1 MVPRQYN
8 CNTEIRSIYLVD
20 KSIDKAVSLIR
31 TAKKWMSFIVLILMT
46 IIVAIAIVELGI
58 ILYLDLFDPK
68 DDVLFL
74 EIDEMFRIFGFFF
87 IILIGFELVETI
99 EMYFKDNVIHAEVV
113 LLVAVIAVAR
123 KVILLDLEKYDP
135 LAIIGLGLIILSLG
149 GCYWF
154 IKLSYRDKNV

>member
-1 MVPRQYN
+1 MS
-8 CNTEIRSIYLVD
+8 E
-20 KSIDKAVSLIR
+20 SIDKAVSLIR
-31 TAKKWMSFIVLILMT
+31 IAKKWMSFIVLILMA

-58 ILYLDLFDPK
+58 ILYIDLFDPT

-74 EIDEMFRIFGFFF
+74 EIDEIFRIFGFFF

-113 LLVAVIAVAR
+113 LLVAVIAVSR

-135 LAIIGLGLIILSLG
+135 LAIIGLGIIILALG

-154 IKLSYRDKNV
+154 IKQSYRGKIKGDGDK

>member
-1 MVPRQYN
+1 VS
-8 CNTEIRSIYLVD
+8 E
-20 KSIDKAVSLIR
+20 SIDKAVSSMR
-31 TAKKWMSFIVLILMT
+31 VAKKWMSFIVLILMT
-46 IIVAIAIVELGI
+46 IIVAVAIVELGI
-58 ILYLDLFDPK
+58 ILYLDLFDPT

-74 EIDEMFRIFGFFF
+74 EIDEIFRIFGFFF

-113 LLVAVIAVAR
+113 LLVAVIAVSR

-135 LAIIGLGLIILSLG
+135 LAIIGLGIIILALG

-154 IKLSYRDKNV
+154 IKMTYREKNV